1 MSRIVFLLSMTI
13 FFSCTGLHAQLFGDK
28 KGFTHADTVRGS
40 IGPERSWWNVIRYD
54 IQVRP
59 DYEKRSITGQNAIRF
74 QATGPGRTMQI
85 DLQQPMNLLSATW
98 RKIALPFKREGNAF
112 YIVFPQTLAK
122 GSLETLTLQFEGNPV
137 IAARPPW
144 DGGWIFTRDKLG
156 RPWMSVACQG
166 LGASVWY
173 PCKDH
178 QSDEPDSGASLCV
191 TVPDTLVAV
200 GNGRLK
206 EKRSNGD
213 GTVSYTWAVV
223 NPINNYDIV
232 PYIGKYVTWHEDY
245 AGLKG
250 TLDCDYWVLD
260 YNRTA
265 AMKQFTQADS
275 MLHCFEF
282 WMGPYPFYEDG
293 YKLVEA
299 PHLGMEHQSAV
310 AYGNHFENGYLGR
323 DLSHSGWGM
332 KWDFIIVHESGHE
345 WFGNSI
351 TSNDLADMWVHEGF
365 TNYTE
370 TLYTT
375 CQDGVEAGDDYV
387 IGTRKNIRNDKPIIG
402 HYGVNE
408 EGSGDMYYKS
418 GNMLHMI
425 RQIVG
430 DDSFRIL
437 LHRLNT
443 TYYHKTVDSKE
454 IEQTISRFAGRDLSS
469 VFDQYLRT
477 TQIPVLEYRVAAVTG
492 EISVRWTNCV
502 KGFALPLKASLHGGA
517 PIWIVPTEEW
527 RVIGGGTGVAAPAG
541 TAGSAGSVGG
551 SAGSVGRSG
560 SEPFVADR
568 NFYVTVKKVD

>member
-1 MSRIVFLLSMTI
+1 MNRIVFLLSLTI
-13 FFSCTGLHAQLFGDK
+13 FICCSGLHAQLFGDK
-28 KGFTHADTVRGS
+28 KAFTHADTVRGS
-40 IGPERSWWNVIRYD
+40 IGPARSWWNVIRYD
-54 IQVRP
+54 IEVRP
-59 DYEKRSITGQNAIRF
+59 DYEKRSIRGQNAMCFEAI
-74 QATGPGRTMQI
+74 QPGQTMQI
-85 DLQQPMNLLSATW
+85 DLQQPMNLISATW
-98 RKIALPFKREGNAF
+98 RKITLPFKREGNAF
-112 YIVFPQTLAK
+112 YIVFPQTLVK
-122 GSLETLTLQFEGNPV
+122 GSIETLTLDFEGNPI

-144 DGGWIFTRDKLG
+144 DGGWIFTKDLLG

-178 QSDEPDSGASLCV
+178 QSDEPDSGASLRI

-206 EKRSNGD
+206 ERKLNGD
-213 GTVSYTWAVV
+213 GTATYTWVVV

-232 PYIGKYVTWHEDY
+232 PYIGKYVTWHEEY

-250 TLDCDYWVLD
+250 NLDCDYWVLD
-260 YNRTA
+260 YNREA
-265 AMKQFTQADS
+265 AVKQFKQADS
-275 MLHCFEF
+275 MLHCFEY

-310 AYGNHFENGYLGR
+310 AYGNHFQNGYLGR
-323 DLSHSGWGM
+323 DLSRSGWGL

-387 IGTRKNIRNDKPIIG
+387 VGTRKSIRNDKPIIG

-425 RQIVG
+425 RQILG
-430 DDSFRIL
+430 DDSFRSL
-437 LHRLNT
+437 LHGLNT

-454 IEQTISRFAGRDLSS
+454 IERFISRFAGRDLSS

-477 TQIPVLEYRVAAVTG
+477 TQIPVLEYRVDAGAGTSEAKGAV
-492 EISVRWTNCV
+492 SVRWTNCV
-502 KGFALPLKASLHGGA
+502 KGFALPVKASLHGGN
-517 PIWIVPTEEW
+517 PVWIMPTEEW
-527 RVIGGGTGVAAPAG
+527 QVIGATPAA
-541 TAGSAGSVGG
+541 GG
-551 SAGSVGRSG
+551 SAGGSGRGSG
-560 SEPFVADR
+560 GEPFALDR